1 MGAAF
6 GFGTSAVLARGGMQY
21 FGSTTATLISLC
33 SSALVTMVIAL
44 LFHSSEIR
52 SLPLEAFFWFLVA
65 GFITFPGGR
74 LLNFRSIRLIG
85 ASRATSVVS
94 TSPLFAAS
102 IAVLWGGE
110 SLNPFLITGTLCVVG
125 GVMILV
131 SQR

>member
-1 MGAAF
+1 MGAAL

-33 SSALVTMVIAL
+33 SSALVTMAIAL
-44 LFHSSEIR
+44 ALHPSEIR
-52 SLPLEAFFWFLVA
+52 SLPLEAFGWFIVA

-74 LLNFRSIRLIG
+74 LLNFRAIGLIG
-85 ASRATSVVS
+85 ASGATAVVS

-110 SLNPFLITGTLCVVG
+110 SLNLFLVLGTLCVVG
-125 GVMILV
+125 GIMILV
-131 SQR
+131 SQK

>member
-44 LFHSSEIR
+44 LFHFSEIR
-52 SLPLEAFFWFLVA
+52 SLPFEAFFWFLVA

-74 LLNFRSIRLIG
+74 LLNFRAIRLIG

-110 SLNPFLITGTLCVVG
+110 SLNPFLIIGTLCVVG